1 MEQKKKLIIGVV
13 LGTILLVAIVL
24 GATTNFF
31 GAMTFNF
38 GSKTGLDVNQVS
50 DTVMTTVDVD
60 LDVDIIPTMLS
71 DLELSDIGNLSE
83 SDLAGIATDSK
94 IVAAITESYAEA
106 VMNNASD
113 AASDEDSTTL
123 ADEQERAQNWAN
135 TADKYADNAEG
146 ATEILSSRVDTYEE
160 AYNDP
165 ANTLSESEIESLEE
179 GHDDAYIEWNTI
191 FMEFIAYMATG
202 TYNSYDDGYYECL
215 VDWWDKNEFVTS
227 DQMATCYTSYGTS
240 YVAEPAEW
248 TALEMATSVAATVV
262 ETYEDIL
269 EPDSLEEGHDDAYI
283 EWNTIFMEFIAYM
296 ATGTYNSYDDGYYEC
311 LVDWWDKNE
320 FVTSDQMA
328 TCYTSYGTSYSG
340 WGVAEPSEWTALEM
354 ATSVA
359 ADIVEEYE
367 HLLAIKD
374 DAQDAYDQAST
385 YLETA
390 QDATDDARIHANNA
404 QAYADSAAE
413 YEISETCRGNW
424 DFCQ

>member
-215 VDWWDKNEFVTS
+215 V
-227 DQMATCYTSYGTS
+227 G
-240 YVAEPAEW
+240 
-248 TALEMATSVAATVV
+248 L
-262 ETYEDIL
+262 
-269 EPDSLEEGHDDAYI
+269 
-283 EWNTIFMEFIAYM
+283 
-296 ATGTYNSYDDGYYEC
+296 
-311 LVDWWDKNE
+311 WDKNE